1 MNNRLSATLHL
12 GAIILAA
19 GEAKRFGSPKQ
30 LLVYKS
36 KTLVARAVEA
46 CLAAG
51 AQQVVVVTGAHRQE
65 LENALQAHFSDP
77 RVTLSHNERWA
88 EGMHT
93 SITCGMHALMTRQ
106 QNLQSVLITLVDQP
120 LVDAS
125 FLRKL
130 VEEQQGADA
139 AALSYPSG
147 AGVPACFD
155 VVHFQK
161 LLNLTTSGGGAK
173 GILRDPRLNIRL
185 LDAPERR
192 LDIDTFEDWNDF
204 TRGQS

>member
-1 MNNRLSATLHL
+1 
-12 GAIILAA
+12 
-19 GEAKRFGSPKQ
+19 
-30 LLVYKS
+30 
-36 KTLVARAVEA
+36 
-46 CLAAG
+46 
-51 AQQVVVVTGAHRQE
+51 
-65 LENALQAHFSDP
+65 
-77 RVTLSHNERWA
+77 
-88 EGMHT
+88 
-93 SITCGMHALMTRQ
+93 MTRQ